1 MLIEM
6 VVLYSIYAISG
17 AVFGITAIGV
27 AENITVTMVKANADK
42 YVACQENNKNDAVTC
57 KGLE

>member
-1 MLIEM
+1 MGIEL
-6 VVLYSIYAISG
+6 VVLYSIYAIAGSIFG
-17 AVFGITAIGV
+17 ATAVGV

-42 YVACQENNKNDAVTC
+42 YVACQENAKNDAASC